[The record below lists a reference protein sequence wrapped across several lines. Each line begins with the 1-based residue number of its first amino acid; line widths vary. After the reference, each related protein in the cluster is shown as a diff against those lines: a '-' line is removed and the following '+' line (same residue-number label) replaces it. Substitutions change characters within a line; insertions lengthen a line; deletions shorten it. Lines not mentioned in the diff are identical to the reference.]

1 MNLKSFLL
9 KKGLNPKF
17 KGFRYVEKSIEL
29 ILEEPSYSSCLYKT
43 LLPRLAEIYKV
54 TETSIYRD
62 MRYCIQKSGLNEKIL
77 ELLNIYTIEFREI
90 GGK

>member
-17 KGFRYVEKSIEL
+17 KGFRYIEKAMEL
-29 ILEEPSYSSCLYKT
+29 ILEDSFYASCLYKT
-43 LLPRLAEIYKV
+43 LLPKLAEIYKL
-54 TETSIYRD
+54 TNTSIDRD
-62 MRYCIQKSGLNEKIL
+62 MRYCIQKSGFNQKIL
-77 ELLNIYTIEFREI
+77 ELLNIFAIEFREV